1 MTHALGS
8 GSTTTTA
15 RRPLTRR
22 TFSVSDVVLVLC
34 AAAAVGIVYRFGVKA
49 PVDRFQGWVRNNQFS
64 HPVFRFGFDPFGRS
78 LKWAIRGFATN
89 LQGLPWFT
97 VPAASGL
104 IMWWRGKPVRG
115 VIVAVAACLP
125 GLFGYWTEA
134 METLALMTVSVAVAL
149 LIGIPLGVV
158 MATRPR
164 LSRTLQPVLD
174 AMQTVPATVY
184 LLPMVMFFR
193 IGVVPAAVA
202 TIIFA
207 LPPAVRLTALGLTS
221 VPVQSVEA
229 GQMFGSTKRQLLRK
243 VQLPLA
249 LPSIATGVNQTIMMA
264 LGLVVLSTLVGSGGL
279 GELVNDTLQARS
291 PGKGLL
297 VGLSVVAI
305 ATVLDRVSASFIQ
318 SARATTTRTNIMR
331 DKRYW
336 IGLFGALAIVII
348 LGRQLGWQRFPA
360 AVDTAIANPVTDF
373 VTWVRNNTRSVTRPL
388 NDFLVRDV
396 LIRFRD
402 LLSETI
408 PGPVLVAAAAGLG
421 WYVKGWKLA
430 VGIICG
436 LTIIGLMGTWAVSIE
451 TLVQVMTATVLSLLV
466 AIPLG
471 VFVGRRP
478 RIEQAIGP
486 FLDALQ
492 TIPSLIYTIPFVMIF
507 TVSAVPGIIA
517 SVLYAVPAGIR
528 VAALGIREVP
538 AAPIEAATSFGATN
552 RQVLRGVRLP
562 LAFPSIML
570 AVNQVIMMVLSM
582 VVIAGMTGSGALGY
596 QAVEALTLS
605 KIGQGA
611 TVGLSIVIMAMILDR
626 LTQGLATRN
635 RR

>member
-1 MTHALGS
+1 VTHAIRTSS
-8 GSTTTTA
+8 GG
-15 RRPLTRR
+15 RRNLPRVSVSLSDVLLVVCAA
-22 TFSVSDVVLVLC
+22 FSV
-34 AAAAVGIVYRFGVKA
+34 AIVYWFGIKA

-64 HPVFRFGFDPFGRS
+64 HPIFQYGFKPFS
-78 LKWAIRGFATN
+78 NALKWAINGFAHH
-89 LQGLPWFT
+89 LQGLPWFS
-97 VPAASGL
+97 VPALSGL
-104 IMWWRGKPVRG
+104 VVWWRSTALRAVL
-115 VIVAVAACLP
+115 VAFAACVP

-134 METLALMTVSVAVAL
+134 LSTLSLMTVSVAVAL
-149 LIGIPLGVV
+149 LVGIPLGIA

-164 LSRTLQPVLD
+164 VGRVLQPLLD

-184 LLPMVMFFR
+184 LLPMVMFFG
-193 IGVVPAAVA
+193 IGVVPAAAA

-207 LPPAVRLTALGLTS
+207 LPPAVRLTALGITS
-221 VPVQSVEA
+221 VPEQSVEA
-229 GQMFGSTKRQLLRK
+229 GRVFGSTKRQLLRK

-291 PGKGLL
+291 PGRGLL

-305 ATVLDRVSASFIQ
+305 ATVLDRVSASFVQ
-318 SARATTTRTNIMR
+318 PARTARLRNRRT
-331 DKRYW
+331 
-336 IGLFGALAIVII
+336 ALAIFGVASVAII
-348 LGRQLGWQRFPA
+348 VGRQMGWQEFPA
-360 AVDTAIANPVTDF
+360 SVDTAIAQPVTDF
-373 VTWVRNNTRSVTRPL
+373 VTWIRNNTRSVTRPL
-388 NDFLVRDV
+388 NDFIVRDV

-402 LLSETI
+402 LLTNTI
-408 PGPVLVAAAAGLG
+408 PAALLVVAAAALGL
-421 WYVKGWKLA
+421 YVKGWRLA

-436 LTIIGLMGTWAVSIE
+436 LSVIGLMGTWAVSIE

-552 RQVLRGVRLP
+552 RQILRGVRLP
-562 LAFPSIML
+562 LAFPTIMV

-596 QAVEALTLS
+596 LAVEALTLS
-605 KIGQGA
+605 KVGLGA

-626 LTQGLATRN
+626 LTQGLATRSN
-635 RR
+635 RQRA